1 MAPPNSDASPR
12 PRNSEADEAYAPPA
26 VPFRLPAFELYSQKS
41 PAAEKEDSRFARPG
55 AGQFDASPNA
65 LDIPGAQWV
74 KPVGGL
80 DGARQDTFTAPLNPN
95 RLDQSKLKRDEVVRM
110 LDFNAQAPVELRVVG
125 PQGEY
130 IGKDKERADRITEIN
145 FAGGK
150 KAALVGY
157 ADDSATTPNRIDITE
172 KTPEGMLSRT
182 SYRQE
187 DNGKWGLYIN
197 DRRLTQL
204 PGEVKLANDGT
215 ISHETG
221 DGYWHTE
228 RLDGSAVTEK
238 QLAGGARVAVGNDG
252 LVSQVSRPDGSRVE
266 VERISGQMAKVTE
279 TDAQGQ
285 RVVWN
290 NSDGS
295 WTSSQKPGET
305 RKDIKLYNNGL
316 LSYNAGD
323 VRTHVLGNGNELKEP
338 ACANNIKFDE
348 QGRLQAIAY
357 PNGDTRSVVF
367 EEGTDRVKSMTYS
380 VGKSGLKY
388 EYNRIGSEDK
398 FDYKLTE
405 ANGKTKSGK
414 WNGAIEFSA
423 DGTFTTRDGEGNN
436 RKADGFSTRVP
447 IDGKTYLEK
456 KNADGSTLIC
466 DSKKN
471 FQALIRTDG
480 SRVEC
485 ERNGEQ
491 MTRVTETRPDGKK
504 ISFSYDA
511 QTKAW
516 SSDNA
521 LIPVSKTPPLDAD
534 GNLKFKTNDGSLHTV
549 GTNGR
554 ERIVTKDGAI
564 LENNSRGELERITQR
579 NGDYRVINRDGERVS
594 GFTDYDKKGAVKR
607 DVKAVAGIQ
616 LDDNGD
622 IKMVDNDKIVVEKA
636 NFNRVENDAFGRIA
650 KVVRPDGSHRDF
662 IYDQATGELSK
673 MSDVTK
679 TDKGERADDW
689 TRKRAPDGRFSDTF
703 ERLRAQDNRAVETRS
718 DVKVDPSGDYTYKDS
733 KGRERESRVSER
745 FRRSGEGFSSA
756 TVEEAHFNFLDE
768 MRTNV
773 SDEAKLERL
782 ELMMNGFERRL
793 TDAVELRVAAGAN
806 EDEAREKA
814 EAKIASTYDHLTR
827 LVQSDSA
834 EIDDKATRVMLAE
847 TFMYHAW
854 EPETVNQ
861 QGWGSCWLQ
870 SGYIPCGLG
879 KHPDDMAKVLAD
891 VSLTGKYT
899 DRKGNDYNFKRDQ
912 LGIHRRAD
920 GAGWS
925 IQTATRDNSQPSPV
939 AHRFDRTMSVMDRGA
954 RYGGAGDSGRI
965 RYGGGGQNEI
975 MRRVTGDQLLYI
987 GSYPRGRQERQA
999 LLEAGGAQRSGG
1011 PGHVATLA
1019 MRKVDGAWAIVRGD
1033 QYDGR
1038 DRVVSVI
1045 RDLKQWVNNGESARI
1060 ERSFAPEWNKD
1071 FKIADSVKPSDFKP
1085 GPNRPDRD
1093 PDVDDDDRP
1102 HRPIIAFF
1110 RRRRR

>member
-1 MAPPNSDASPR
+1 MAPPNSDAPPR
-12 PRNSEADEAYAPPA
+12 SNTSEPGEAYAPPA
-26 VPFRLPAFELYSQKS
+26 VPFRLPAFEIFSQKS
-41 PAAEKEDSRFARPG
+41 PAAEKEDPRFAP
-55 AGQFDASPNA
+55 ASAFNASPET
-65 LDIPGAQWV
+65 LDIFRSAGV

-80 DGARQDTFTAPLNPN
+80 EGARQETFFTAPGGLNSNP
-95 RLDQSKLKRDEVVRM
+95 
-110 LDFNAQAPVELRVVG
+110 F
-125 PQGEY
+125 
-130 IGKDKERADRITEIN
+130 IGKDKERGDRITEIN
-145 FAGGK
+145 FACGK
-150 KAALVGY
+150 KSALIGY
-157 ADDSATTPNRIDITE
+157 ANDSATTPNRIDITE
-172 KTPEGMLSRT
+172 KAPDSMVSRT

-187 DNGKWGLYIN
+187 ESGKWGLYIN

-204 PGEVKLANDGT
+204 PGEVKLAKDGT

-238 QLAGGARVAVGNDG
+238 QLSGGALVAVGNDG
-252 LVSQVSRPDGSRVE
+252 IVSQVSRPDGSRVE
-266 VERISGQMAKVTE
+266 VERIAGQMAKVTE

-285 RVVWN
+285 KVVWN
-290 NSDGS
+290 NTDGS
-295 WTSSQKPGET
+295 WTSAQRPGEV
-305 RKDIKLYNNGL
+305 RKDIKLFNNGL
-316 LSYNAGD
+316 LSYNSGD
-323 VRTHVLGNGNELKEP
+323 TRTHVLGNGNELKES
-338 ACANNIKFDE
+338 ASAHNIKFDE
-348 QGRLQAIAY
+348 QGRLQAVSY

-367 EEGTDRVKSMTYS
+367 EEGSDKIKSMTYT
-380 VGKSGLKY
+380 VGKTGQKY
-388 EYNRIGSEDK
+388 EYNRIGSADK
-398 FDYKLTE
+398 FEYKLTE
-405 ANGKTKSGK
+405 ANGQSKSGK
-414 WNGAIEFSA
+414 WNGAIEFSP
-423 DGTFTTRDGEGNN
+423 DGTFTTRDGDGNN
-436 RKADGFSTRVP
+436 RQADGFSTRVP

-456 KNADGSTLIC
+456 KNADGSILIC
-466 DSKKN
+466 DPKKN
-471 FQALIRTDG
+471 LQAVIRPDG
-480 SRVEC
+480 SKVEC
-485 ERNGEQ
+485 QRNGEQ
-491 MTRVTETRPDGKK
+491 ISKVMETRPDGSK
-504 ISFSYDA
+504 ISFNYDA
-511 QTKAW
+511 QTKSW
-516 SSDNA
+516 SSGNA
-521 LIPVSKTPPLDAD
+521 MIPISKTAPLDAD
-534 GNLKFKTNDGSLHTV
+534 GNLKFKTNDGSTHTV

-554 ERIVTKDGAI
+554 ERIVTNDGAT
-564 LENNSRGELERITQR
+564 LEHNSKGELERITQR
-579 NGDYRVINRDGERVS
+579 NGDYRVINRDGDKLV
-594 GFTDYDKKGAVKR
+594 GFTDYDKGGAVKR
-607 DVKAVAGIQ
+607 DVKAVSGIQ
-616 LDDNGD
+616 LEDNGD
-622 IKMVDNDKIVVEKA
+622 MKFVDNGKIVVEKA
-636 NFNRVENDAFGRIA
+636 NFNRVENDVLGRIA

-662 IYDQATGELSK
+662 TYDQATGELSK
-673 MSDVTK
+673 ISDVTK

-689 TRKRAPDGRFSDTF
+689 TRKRAPDGRFTDTY
-703 ERLRAQDNRAVETRS
+703 ERLRAQDNRAVESRT
-718 DVKVDPSGDYTYKDS
+718 DVKLDPSGDYTYKDS
-733 KGRERESRVSER
+733 KGRERESKVSER
-745 FRRSGEGFSSA
+745 FRRSAEGFSSA

-773 SDEAKLERL
+773 NDESKLERL
-782 ELMMNGFERRL
+782 ELMMNGFEKRL
-793 TDAVELRVAAGAN
+793 TDAIELRVAAGAS
-806 EDEAREKA
+806 EEEAREKV
-814 EAKIASTYDHLTR
+814 EAKIATTYDHLTR

-834 EIDDKATRVMLAE
+834 AIDDKATRVMLAE

-899 DRKGNDYNFKRDQ
+899 DRKGNDYSFKQDQ

-925 IQTATRDNSQPSPV
+925 IQSATQDNSQPSPV

-987 GSYPRGRQERQA
+987 GAYPRGRQERQA

-1045 RDLKQWVNNGESARI
+1045 RDLKQWLNNGESARI
-1060 ERSFAPEWNKD
+1060 ERSFAPAWNKE
-1071 FKIADSVKPSDFKP
+1071 FKIADSVKPSDFRP

-1093 PDVDDDDRP
+1093 PDDDVNRP
-1102 HRPIIAFF
+1102 SRPIVGFF
-1110 RRRRR
+1110 RRFRRR

>member
-1 MAPPNSDASPR
+1 MAPPNSDAAPNPR
-12 PRNSEADEAYAPPA
+12 TSEPRDAYAPPV
-26 VPFRLPAFELYSQKS
+26 VPFRLPAFELYAPTP
-41 PAAEKEDSRFARPG
+41 PAAEKSDPRFAAAVPG
-55 AGQFDASPNA
+55 AFDASPHG
-65 LDIPGAQWV
+65 LDKPGTPGS
-74 KPVGGL
+74 KPLGGL
-80 DGARQDTFTAPLNPN
+80 DGARQDTFTAPLNLNP
-95 RLDQSKLKRDEVVRM
+95 LDHSKLKRDEVVRM
-110 LDFNAQAPVELRVVG
+110 LDFNQQAPVELRVVG
-125 PQGEY
+125 PQGEF
-130 IGKDKERADRITEIN
+130 IGKDKERGNRITEIN

-150 KAALVGY
+150 KTALVGY
-157 ADDSATTPNRIDITE
+157 ASDSATTPDRIDITE
-172 KTPEGMLSRT
+172 KTPDGLLGRT
-182 SYRQE
+182 GYRQE
-187 DNGKWGLYIN
+187 ENGKWGLYVN

-204 PGEVKLANDGT
+204 PGEVKLSPDGT

-238 QLAGGARVAVGNDG
+238 QLASGARVAVGNDG
-252 LVSQVSRPDGSRVE
+252 MVSQVSRPDGSRVE
-266 VERISGQMAKVTE
+266 VERIAGQMAKVTE

-285 RVVWN
+285 KVVWN
-290 NSDGS
+290 NTDGS
-295 WTSSQKPGET
+295 WTSAQKPGEV

-316 LSYNAGD
+316 LSFSAGD
-323 VRTHVLGNGNELKEP
+323 TRTHVMGNGNELKES
-338 ACANNIKFDE
+338 ASANNIKFDE
-348 QGRLQAIAY
+348 QGRLQAITY

-367 EEGTDRVKSMTYS
+367 QDGTDKVQSMTYT
-380 VGKSGLKY
+380 VGKTGLKY
-388 EYNRIGSEDK
+388 EYNRIGSEEK

-414 WNGAIEFSA
+414 WNGTIEVSPG
-423 DGTFTTRDGEGNN
+423 GTFTTRDGEGNN
-436 RKADGFSTRVP
+436 RKTDGFSTRVP
-447 IDGKTYLEK
+447 VDGKTFLEK

-471 FQALIRTDG
+471 LQAVVRPDG
-480 SRVEC
+480 SKVEC

-491 MTRVTETRPDGKK
+491 LTRVTETRPDGKK

-516 SSDNA
+516 SADNA
-521 LIPVSKTPPLDAD
+521 MIPVSKTSPLDAD
-534 GNLKFKTNDGSLHTV
+534 GNLRFKTNDGSMHTV

-554 ERIVTKDGAI
+554 ERIVTKDGAT
-564 LENNSRGELERITQR
+564 LEHNSKGDLERITQR
-579 NGDYRVINRDGERVS
+579 NGDYRVINRDGDKVS
-594 GFTDYDKKGAVKR
+594 GFTDYDKAGAVKR
-607 DVKAVAGIQ
+607 DVKGVSGIQ
-616 LDDNGD
+616 LEDNGD
-622 IKMVDNDKIVVEKA
+622 IKMVDKDKIVVEKA

-662 IYDQATGELSK
+662 TYDQATGDLSK
-673 MSDVTK
+673 ISDVTK

-689 TRKRAPDGRFSDTF
+689 TRKRGADGKFSDTF
-703 ERLRAQDNRAVETRS
+703 ERLRAQDNRAVETRTG
-718 DVKVDPSGDYTYKDS
+718 VTLDPAGDYTYKDS

-768 MRTNV
+768 MRSNIN
-773 SDEAKLERL
+773 DESKLERL
-782 ELMMNGFERRL
+782 ELMMNGFEKRL
-793 TDAVELRVAAGAN
+793 TDAVELRVAAGAG
-806 EDEAREKA
+806 EDEAREKI
-814 EAKIASTYDHLTR
+814 EAKIATTYDHLTR

-834 EIDDKATRVMLAE
+834 AIDDKATRLMLAE

-899 DRKGNDYNFKRDQ
+899 DRKGNDYSFKRDQ

-925 IQTATRDNSQPSPV
+925 IQTATKDSSQPSPV

-987 GSYPRGRQERQA
+987 GSYPHGRKERQA

-1045 RDLKQWVNNGESARI
+1045 RDLKQWLNNGESARI

-1071 FKIADSVKPSDFKP
+1071 FKIADSVKPSDFRP

-1093 PDVDDDDRP
+1093 PDDDDDRP
-1102 HRPIIAFF
+1102 SRPVISFF
-1110 RRRRR
+1110 RRFRRR